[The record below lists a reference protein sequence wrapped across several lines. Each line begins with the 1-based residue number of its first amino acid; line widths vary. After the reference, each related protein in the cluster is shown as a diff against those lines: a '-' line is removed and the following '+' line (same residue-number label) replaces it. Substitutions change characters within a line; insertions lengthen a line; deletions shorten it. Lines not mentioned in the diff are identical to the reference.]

1 MKKKCLE
8 HQTFCRWF
16 VCLIDPASQRI
27 ILKIVGFIMSLQTF
41 FGAVCSGD
49 FLTNERKKR
58 KLISFKMSAHIN
70 MSERGHGVKQD
81 KKRATT
87 AIFSTF
93 LADLL
98 PVQKKV
104 LCYPNRWCRRARKT
118 RCWWAQKLTLI
129 RTENCSDLL
138 WEKIV
143 LVIEKN
149 FWNSR
154 LKAENLQNFWDH

>member
-1 MKKKCLE
+1 MARPRFSQKTNKGSVKKIIRSIFGRIYGATICLRFYL
-8 HQTFCRWF
+8 TFNESANFLWCSLFWWF
-16 VCLIDPASQRI
+16 SN
-27 ILKIVGFIMSLQTF
+27 K
-41 FGAVCSGD
+41 
-49 FLTNERKKR
+49 RKKR

-118 RCWWAQKLTLI
+118 RWWWAQKLTLI
-129 RTENCSDLL
+129 KTEKRRRKDMSWQN
-138 WEKIV
+138 
-143 LVIEKN
+143 N
-149 FWNSR
+149 FC
-154 LKAENLQNFWDH
+154 NF

>member
-1 MKKKCLE
+1 MKKKMLGKSDIWSMR
-8 HQTFCRWF
+8 QTTHRPSKLAYYIEDCRIYNESANFLWCSLFWWF
-16 VCLIDPASQRI
+16 SN
-27 ILKIVGFIMSLQTF
+27 K
-41 FGAVCSGD
+41 
-49 FLTNERKKR
+49 RKKR

-118 RCWWAQKLTLI
+118 RCCWAQKLTKLCNQVPSLPCWKY
-129 RTENCSDLL
+129 R
-138 WEKIV
+138 
-143 LVIEKN
+143 
-149 FWNSR
+149 
-154 LKAENLQNFWDH
+154 

>member
-1 MKKKCLE
+1 
-8 HQTFCRWF
+8 
-16 VCLIDPASQRI
+16 
-27 ILKIVGFIMSLQTF
+27 
-41 FGAVCSGD
+41 
-49 FLTNERKKR
+49 
-58 KLISFKMSAHIN
+58 MSAHIN

-129 RTENCSDLL
+129 RTEKMRRKRENDNRPVNLHPLFLFWKHGSVCDP
-138 WEKIV
+138 
-143 LVIEKN
+143 EKN
-149 FWNSR
+149 QVQNMDLKKSGCKKQGHCYSNFFLNSNDPVPDPKKLSSWPDKLEKWVQIDWTNR
-154 LKAENLQNFWDH
+154 CILHTTLNI